1 MPVTKEPGTLSRRYF
16 LKVSGLTGT
25 ALCLGFYFPAGAKQ
39 AKIVSAV
46 PDATEVELNAWIRI
60 DAAGK
65 VTIMSHRAE
74 MGQGAALSCFER
86 ASSPGSESDVFQR
99 RRQP

>member
-39 AKIVSAV
+39 AKIVNAV

-60 DAAGK
+60 DTAGK

-74 MGQGAALSCFER
+74 MGQGAYQAI
-86 ASSPGSESDVFQR
+86 P
-99 RRQP
+99 